1 MFVIFVH
8 YFLSKFCLCIAHFT
22 PWEHSSLTSARAE
35 TKIAHVRCRKSIH
48 VQNLEVI
55 EECLEFLLI
64 IKGIYLS
71 PVTKLTKNAL
81 PPARLIVTHF
91 QLSHS
96 NLSTPSVISRWNRA
110 I

>member
-35 TKIAHVRCRKSIH
+35 TKIAHVRCSKSIH

-55 EECLEFLLI
+55 EEFLEFLLI

-71 PVTKLTKNAL
+71 FVRDIREPPEIDKQETSFFMFSFILCFYYSL
-81 PPARLIVTHF
+81 PL
-91 QLSHS
+91 
-96 NLSTPSVISRWNRA
+96 
-110 I
+110 